1 MLAWSF
7 ILVPLIPRNCK
18 NKSKQYVKQ
27 SKQSKQK
34 QTIRLIYQ
42 STEQTKNPK
51 FEVTL
56 MAMRKMAD

>member
-27 SKQSKQK
+27 SKQSIQK

-42 STEQTKNPK
+42 STEQTKNP
-51 FEVTL
+51 
-56 MAMRKMAD
+56 